1 MSTIGIKRVYLAAEP
16 ADGFRVLVDRL
27 WPRGLAKSRAAID
40 LWARDLAPSTEL
52 RLWFGHDPG
61 RWMEFQKRYRN
72 ELKTRP
78 EALIAFRKA
87 VSGQKT
93 VTLLYAAVDEA
104 HNQAVVLARLL
115 TRRESRLKPTSRGKT
130 RVRGAGSP
138 RGSGPRSDRK

>member
-130 RVRGAGSP
+130 RVR
-138 RGSGPRSDRK
+138 